1 MEPYTLLWIN
11 DTQLVEANAT
21 QVRCYNQQES
31 FGRLDKGAKLLVY
44 HPVSHPPRYTW
55 LRPKEAGGDYTFR
68 DWHWQTGAVEDVG
81 WGSIWAAGAKCSPAA
96 R

>member
-21 QVRCYNQQES
+21 QVRCYNQQGE
-31 FGRLDKGAKLLVY
+31 FLGRLDKGAKLLVY
-44 HPVSHPPRYTW
+44 HPVSHPIRY
-55 LRPKEAGGDYTFR
+55 LACPKEAGGDYTFR